1 MPQIKKWHDIFLK
14 TNRMKVN
21 RVLIIVIICFNFIVN
36 AQKPQ
41 RVAYIDMNYILE
53 NVPDYV
59 NAQAQLDTKVKTWQ
73 KKLGVLSEEIEQMST
88 DLSNEKTLLTKDLI
102 REREEDIDIKK
113 QELSRLQ
120 QAYFGPTG
128 DLFQMRKQLVKPVQ
142 DQVYNAIQD
151 IAGKKRY
158 DFVFDKSSD
167 LILLYSN
174 SKYDISELV
183 LNAIVKNRKRKAVQ
197 DLKTERIAKAGVIAS
212 PTVLENEATGQ
223 VLEDD
228 NVTPNAEVTEY
239 EEDAPVEAAK
249 TEEQL
254 KLEERIAKREELKAR
269 IKAQQESRAKM
280 RDSLKQ
286 VAEEKRAAKLQ
297 EIEDRKKQRE
307 EAIDNKN

>member
-1 MPQIKKWHDIFLK
+1 
-14 TNRMKVN
+14 MKVN

-53 NVPDYV
+53 NVPEYV
-59 NAQAQLDTKVKTWQ
+59 NAQSQLDSKVKTWQ
-73 KKLGVLSEEIEQMST
+73 KKLEVLTAEIEQMNT

-102 REREEDIDIKK
+102 SEREEDIDIKK

-183 LNAIVKNRKRKAVQ
+183 LNAIVKNRKRQAVQ
-197 DLKTERIAKAGVIAS
+197 DLKTDRLVKAGVIAS
-212 PTVLENEATGQ
+212 PTVLENEDAEQGI
-223 VLEDD
+223 EDD
-228 NVTPNAEVTEY
+228 MADPAAET
-239 EEDAPVEAAK
+239 EDAQVDEVK
-249 TEEQL
+249 TEEQI

-269 IKAQQESRAKM
+269 IKAQQESRARM

-297 EIEDRKKQRE
+297 EIENRKKQRE
-307 EAIDNKN
+307 EAIDNNN

>member
-1 MPQIKKWHDIFLK
+1 MKGK
-14 TNRMKVN
+14 T
-21 RVLIIVIICFNFIVN
+21 VLIFAMLCFSLSVY

-53 NVPDYV
+53 NVPEYM
-59 NAQAQLDTKVKTWQ
+59 NAQSQLDTKVKTWQ
-73 KKLGVLSEEIEQMST
+73 QKLDGLSKEIEQLKT

-102 REREEDIDIKK
+102 NEREEDIIIKE
-113 QELSRLQ
+113 QELIRLQ

-128 DLFQMRKQLVKPVQ
+128 DLFQLRKQLVKPVQ

-151 IAGKKRY
+151 IATNKRY
-158 DFVFDKSSD
+158 DFVLDKSSD

-183 LNAIVKNRKRKAVQ
+183 LNAIVKNRKRQAVQ
-197 DLKTERIAKAGVIAS
+197 DRKTERLANTAAS
-212 PTVLENEATGQ
+212 RNPTVLENEEEELA
-223 VLEDD
+223 D
-228 NVTPNAEVTEY
+228 
-239 EEDAPVEAAK
+239 EDAAAA
-249 TEEQL
+249 TETLSDEYPKDAESEEVKSPEQI

-269 IKAQQESRAKM
+269 IKEQQEARSRM

-286 VAEEKRAAKLQ
+286 VAEEKRAAKLK

-307 EAIDNKN
+307 AAIDNNN

>member
-1 MPQIKKWHDIFLK
+1 
-14 TNRMKVN
+14 MKVN

-53 NVPDYV
+53 NVPEYV
-59 NAQAQLDTKVKTWQ
+59 NAQSQLDSKVKTWQ
-73 KKLGVLSEEIEQMST
+73 KKLEVLSAEIEQMNT

-102 REREEDIDIKK
+102 NEREEDIDIKQ

-183 LNAIVKNRKRKAVQ
+183 LNAIVKNRKRQAVQ
-197 DLKTERIAKAGVIAS
+197 DLKSDRLAKAGVIAS
-212 PTVLENEATGQ
+212 PTVLENEDAEQDVEGNIA
-223 VLEDD
+223 D
-228 NVTPNAEVTEY
+228 PNATVTE
-239 EEDAPVEAAK
+239 ETEDGPIEAAK
-249 TEEQL
+249 TEEQI

-269 IKAQQESRAKM
+269 IKAQQESRARM

-286 VAEEKRAAKLQ
+286 VAEEKRAAKLK

-307 EAIDNKN
+307 EAIDNNN